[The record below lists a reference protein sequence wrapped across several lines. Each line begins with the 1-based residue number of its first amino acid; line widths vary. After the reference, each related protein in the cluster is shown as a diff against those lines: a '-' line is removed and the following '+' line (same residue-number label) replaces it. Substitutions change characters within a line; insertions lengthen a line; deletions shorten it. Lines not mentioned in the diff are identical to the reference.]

1 MEIVRTALV
10 EEYEIYR
17 LEVNEDLAKAC
28 EETLK
33 GVAVN
38 PDTVPH
44 LSVQTL
50 MQCWQD
56 EGSRKLQDYMV
67 EIKGYSRS
75 YKVYLTEWVR
85 TWLSEVLWEEEPIYG
100 DRETIDCEDE
110 INWHGKDEYRLIFE
124 SVNPDFEDDE
134 EDEVSPEAH
143 ND

>member
-1 MEIVRTALV
+1 MEIVRTARV
-10 EEYEIYR
+10 EEYEDYR

-33 GVAVN
+33 RIVEN

-44 LSVQTL
+44 ISPQTL

-56 EGSRKLQDYMV
+56 KGSRKLQDYVV
-67 EIKGYSRS
+67 EIKRYGRS
-75 YKVYLTEWVR
+75 YTTYLVEWVR
-85 TWLSEVLWEEEPIYG
+85 EWLSETLWEQEPIWG
-100 DRETIDCEDE
+100 DRETIDYEDE
-110 INWHGKDEYRLIFE
+110 IDWHGKDEYRLIFE

>member
-1 MEIVRTALV
+1 MEIVRTARV
-10 EEYEIYR
+10 EEYEEYR

-33 GVAVN
+33 RIVEN

-44 LSVQTL
+44 ISPQTL

-56 EGSRKLQDYMV
+56 EGSRKLQDYVV
-67 EIKGYSRS
+67 EIKRYGRS
-75 YKVYLTEWVR
+75 YTTYLVEWVR
-85 TWLSEVLWEEEPIYG
+85 EWLSGTLWEQEPIWG
-100 DRETIDCEDE
+100 DRETIDYEDE
-110 INWHGKDEYRLIFE
+110 IDWHGKDEYRLIFE